1 MDNQGFIKLY
11 RKMLDWEWYKN
22 QNVKDVFIHCILKAN
37 WKGGN
42 FQGHEIPRGSFV
54 SSIGAIA
61 DELDLT
67 SQKVRT
73 ALKNLQKTKNL
84 TIKTTNKFSII
95 TINNYDEF
103 QEINKQLTN
112 NQQTTNKQPNNNR
125 RREEIKNIRSVC
137 VESNTLAPA
146 PTLSELRSYCYEND
160 MEDFDYENF
169 YNYYESNG
177 WLNKNG
183 SAIKNWKAKLKYW
196 YNDDKKN
203 GRLKK
208 IDTRRRLD

>member
-1 MDNQGFIKLY
+1 MRESFVFYRSFYKAIKKIKDYKLKSEIYDAICELGLNKNVVELTDDVGQIVMDLIRPQIEANTERYENGK
-11 RKMLDWEWYKN
+11 KGGAPKGN
-22 QNVKDVFIHCILKAN
+22 QNARKQN
-37 WKGGN
+37 
-42 FQGHEIPRGSFV
+42 
-54 SSIGAIA
+54 
-61 DELDLT
+61 
-67 SQKVRT
+67 
-73 ALKNLQKTKNL
+73 
-84 TIKTTNKFSII
+84 KTTSGCF
-95 TINNYDEF
+95 E
-103 QEINKQLTN
+103 
-112 NQQTTNKQPNNNR
+112 KQPNVNDNVNVNDN
-125 RREEIKNIRSVC
+125 ENDNVC
-137 VESNTLAPA
+137 VYIADNDTTSPTLT

>member
-1 MDNQGFIKLY
+1 MDNQGFIKIY
-11 RKMLDWEWYKN
+11 RKMLEWEWYKN

-37 WKGGN
+37 WKDGN

-103 QEINKQLTN
+103 QEVNKQLTN

-125 RREEIKNIRSVC
+125 RREEIKKERSER
-137 VESNTLAPA
+137 ESIEREFSSS
-146 PTLSELRSYCYEND
+146 PTLTDIISYGSTLGASNEYCER
-160 MEDFDYENF
+160 F
-169 YNYYESNG
+169 YNHYESTGWVNANG
-177 WLNKNG
+177 IK
-183 SAIKNWKAKLKYW
+183 IKNWKLTLSNW
-196 YNDDKKN
+196 YKKDLEN
-203 GRLKK
+203 GKIK

>member
-1 MDNQGFIKLY
+1 MKDSFVFYRSFYKAIHKIKDKNLKSDIYEAICELALNNKKVEIEEDIGSIIMDLIIPQIEANNERYINGCKGGAP
-11 RKMLDWEWYKN
+11 KGN
-22 QNVKDVFIHCILKAN
+22 QNAKK
-37 WKGGN
+37 K
-42 FQGHEIPRGSFV
+42 
-54 SSIGAIA
+54 
-61 DELDLT
+61 
-67 SQKVRT
+67 
-73 ALKNLQKTKNL
+73 
-84 TIKTTNKFSII
+84 KTTNGCF
-95 TINNYDEF
+95 E
-103 QEINKQLTN
+103 
-112 NQQTTNKQPNNNR
+112 KQPNVNDN
-125 RREEIKNIRSVC
+125 ENDNVC
-137 VESNTLAPA
+137 VYIADNDTSSHTPA